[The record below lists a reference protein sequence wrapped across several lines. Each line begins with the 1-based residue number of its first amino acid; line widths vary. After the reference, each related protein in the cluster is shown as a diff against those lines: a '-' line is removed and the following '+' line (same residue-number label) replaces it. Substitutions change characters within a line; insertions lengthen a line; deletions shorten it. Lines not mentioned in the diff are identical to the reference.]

1 MNKLI
6 DMHVHSTYSDGTKTP
21 RELVKIAKDTGL
33 AAFALTDHDTTEG
46 LPEILAA
53 AKQHNI
59 LVIPGVELSTGY
71 KNIEQ
76 DVHILGYNINYN
88 SPVFIKHLR
97 DFQNERDNRNKE
109 MLKRMEDDGFDIS
122 YEKVVKAYP
131 DAVITRAHFAR
142 FLMDKGIVTSL
153 KEGFS
158 KYLSKTSK
166 YYVPRKLITPKDA
179 VEIIKKAEG
188 KAILAHPL
196 LYGLEDTELQ
206 SLISSLKNSGL
217 DGIEAVYSLHNPE
230 DEIYVRNLANKFSLK
245 ISGGSDYHGDNK
257 PDISMGFGK
266 GNLRI
271 PYELLEQLE
280 LVNNSQEA

>member
-21 RELVKIAKDTGL
+21 SELVKIAKEANL

-46 LPEILAA
+46 LPEVLAA

-76 DVHILGYNINYN
+76 DVHILGYNIDYN
-88 SPVFIKHLR
+88 SPVFIKHLT

-109 MLKRMEDDGFDIS
+109 MLKRMEEDGFDIS
-122 YEKVVKAYP
+122 YGQVVRAYP

-142 FLMDKGIVTSL
+142 FLMDKGYVSSL
-153 KEGFS
+153 KEGFA

-166 YYVPRKLITPKDA
+166 YYVPRKLITPEDA
-179 VEIIKKAEG
+179 VEIIKKAGG

-196 LYGLEDTELQ
+196 LYGLDDKELQ
-206 SLISSLKNSGL
+206 SLISSLKDFGL
-217 DGIEAVYSLHNPE
+217 DGIEAVYSLHNDD
-230 DEIYVRNLANKFSLK
+230 DERYVRNLADKFHLK

-257 PDISMGFGK
+257 PDISMGSGK
-266 GNLRI
+266 GNLKI
-271 PYELLEQLE
+271 PYDLLERLE
-280 LVNNSQEA
+280 LDNH